1 MRLSR
6 LNIDVQAL
14 DIILHGRAA
23 STVLPILLVRL
34 PRHAASILRHAQL
47 DPSCKLCS
55 SRDDVSIDAEAPLA
69 VLHALNRMAEAA
81 SYSQLQELLLR
92 LLQLA
97 ASTQQNSM
105 AAEAVALAVDSMCYS
120 AFSGSNGN
128 RW

>member
-1 MRLSR
+1 MKLKHFQT
-6 LNIDVQAL
+6 DMQAL
-14 DIILHGRAA
+14 ELILHGPVA
-23 STVLPILLVRL
+23 SSVLPILLVWL

-55 SRDDVSIDAEAPLA
+55 SSDDISSDAEAPLA
-69 VLHALNRMAEAA
+69 VLQALNRMAAAA

-97 ASTQQNSM
+97 TSRQRTDM
-105 AAEAVALAVDSMCYS
+105 AAEGAELAVDSMCYE
-120 AFSGSNGN
+120 AFRFNGGN